1 MKSLT
6 VKDLICRYLSSFCGA
21 WISRS
26 HRAQKGVMS
35 DYSLVKVSMCS
46 HFWSPLLCTFI
57 REQDCCEPRFISR
70 DVCEQIILAIA
81 TSYASENNCM
91 CMGPTTINTNY
102 PPSPCFKPHIHT
114 IMVTV
119 YWLTLIIFAITLFAV
134 YSASIL
140 ILPIRKHVIF
150 TTTNLWCNADIALMH
165 TVSIFSSRQ
174 HFFVLCMQK
183 TIV

>member
-1 MKSLT
+1 M
-6 VKDLICRYLSSFCGA
+6 
-21 WISRS
+21 
-26 HRAQKGVMS
+26 HQKGVMS

-140 ILPIRKHVIF
+140 ILPIRKHVILQQQICDAMQTLHSCIQWVF
-150 TTTNLWCNADIALMH
+150 FKQAT
-165 TVSIFSSRQ
+165 FSCTLHAENYMYS
-174 HFFVLCMQK
+174 VAG
-183 TIV
+183 